1 MPVTQLL
8 IVVRLKM
15 KSVLRT
21 LSSRLAPSPPPF
33 RLAASVT
40 TATESPGGCVAGAGR
55 MGRVVVV
62 VVAAAVAVA
71 VGVGDVCVLVL
82 TQLPWLF
89 QLSDSDGVTSRMP
102 VHV

>member
-1 MPVTQLL
+1 MTQLL

-21 LSSRLAPSPPPF
+21 LSSRRPPSPPPF

-62 VVAAAVAVA
+62 VAAAVG
-71 VGVGDVCVLVL
+71 VGVGDVCA
-82 TQLPWLF
+82 
-89 QLSDSDGVTSRMP
+89 RAHP
-102 VHV
+102 VAMAIPAE

>member
-8 IVVRLKM
+8 IVVQLKM

-21 LSSRLAPSPPPF
+21 LSSRLPPSPPPF

-62 VVAAAVAVA
+62 AAAVA

-89 QLSDSDGVTSRMP
+89 QLSDM
-102 VHV
+102 

>member
-21 LSSRLAPSPPPF
+21 LSSRLPPSPPPF

-40 TATESPGGCVAGAGR
+40 TATESPGGCVAGAGWK
-55 MGRVVVV
+55 GRVVVV
-62 VVAAAVAVA
+62 AGA
-71 VGVGDVCVLVL
+71 VGVGDVCA
-82 TQLPWLF
+82 
-89 QLSDSDGVTSRMP
+89 RAHP
-102 VHV
+102 VAMAIPAE

>member
-1 MPVTQLL
+1 MPVTLLL

-21 LSSRLAPSPPPF
+21 LSSRLPLSPPPF

-55 MGRVVVV
+55 MVRVVV
-62 VVAAAVAVA
+62 AAVAVA
-71 VGVGDVCVLVL
+71 VGVGDVCAHAH
-82 TQLPWLF
+82 
-89 QLSDSDGVTSRMP
+89 P
-102 VHV
+102 VAMAIPAE

>member
-1 MPVTQLL
+1 MTQLL

-21 LSSRLAPSPPPF
+21 LSSRLPPSPPPF

-62 VVAAAVAVA
+62 VAAAVGVVAAA
-71 VGVGDVCVLVL
+71 VGVGDVCA
-82 TQLPWLF
+82 
-89 QLSDSDGVTSRMP
+89 RAHP
-102 VHV
+102 VAMAIPAE